1 MKDAFWFLLITAI
14 GIPVGGWINAQLT
27 TRISTATSRQSALL
41 SAAQRRRDAEI
52 AQLRDAQDNLL
63 VAATAVQS
71 LAWYVDKDTRLRTT
85 MSSEQ
90 QWRDNRSFI
99 EPTVIAAQRLQAVAR
114 TMPTDELREA
124 YIAVERLIMAVVRGS
139 DDPDAPD
146 PWHADVAGPQPDT
159 ITRAVNATA
168 DAIKHLYTTY
178 PDELGTKPSSP
189 QLAAWP
195 GPGNRQHPPKT
206 IPR

>member
-1 MKDAFWFLLITAI
+1 
-14 GIPVGGWINAQLT
+14 
-27 TRISTATSRQSALL
+27 
-41 SAAQRRRDAEI
+41 
-52 AQLRDAQDNLL
+52 
-63 VAATAVQS
+63 
-71 LAWYVDKDTRLRTT
+71 

-178 PDELGTKPSSP
+178 PDELVRRVRNGFTVKYWDNH
-189 QLAAWP
+189 ACEVHRWHCVMVT
-195 GPGNRQHPPKT
+195 GR
-206 IPR
+206 RWCR